1 MKTCPVKTFITVFMV
16 LCGFLMTSAAFS
28 ASTPAAQTTAQDLQ
42 KKVTE
47 AVQAI
52 RNYSV
57 AQRNQAVEKAKAV
70 LDDFDARI
78 NELESRLSQKWGH
91 MDQAARQE
99 ATSAMTSLRTQRNA
113 AAEWYGGLKH
123 GSSQAWEDIIT
134 GFSKS
139 FYDLEDAFNKAY
151 KDL

>member
-1 MKTCPVKTFITVFMV
+1 MKTRPVRILVTVV
-16 LCGFLMTSAAFS
+16 IALIGFLMTSAVYS
-28 ASTPAAQTTAQDLQ
+28 ASTPPAQTTAQELQ
-42 KKVTE
+42 KKVAD

-52 RNYSV
+52 KSYSA
-57 AQRNQAVEKAKAV
+57 AQRDQTVEKAKAV

-78 NELESRLSQKWGH
+78 KDLESRLGQKWDQ

-99 ATSAMTSLRTQRNA
+99 AMSAMTSLRKQRNA

-123 GSSQAWEDIIT
+123 GSSQAWEDVKT

-139 FYDLEDAFNKAY
+139 AYDLEDAFRKAY
-151 KDL
+151 GHI